1 MDATRVA
8 GVAPPLPAV
17 RWPGFVAIAL
27 AAIAAIGFFATT
39 ALPYLLLDHA
49 AMARNEPRRWWLF
62 VHVAGGAVA
71 LLIGPA
77 QLWLGVSG
85 RAMWLHRRLGL
96 AYVSSVAIGSIAAF
110 YLAAQ
115 TSLGWVFGAGITGL
129 AVAWVMTTAMAVVA
143 IRRGLIAQHQEWMI
157 RSYVVTFA
165 FVTFRVLVGI
175 LQAGH
180 VGTLREQLGAASWFC
195 WAAPLFVTEVVVQGR
210 RIFDRRYLRAAAL
223 ICLVSTTAVPVL
235 AQARLTGADLDGVVG
250 DESGSVLPGVSVT
263 VINTET
269 DVARTVETDKDGR
282 FRALALP
289 PGTYQITVDR
299 PGFASLRQGDVV
311 LLLGRS
317 ISLDFT
323 MKLAAIEE
331 GITAIAES
339 PLVETGHTAVS
350 TVVSQEQVQNL
361 PTNGRNFLRASH
373 FDVAREAPRH

>member
-311 LLLGRS
+311 LLLGQS

-331 GITAIAES
+331 GITVIAES